1 MSENNFRCHS
11 SGASHLLFET
21 MSLTGLELCQVGK
34 LAGQQAPGLRQSS
47 PISTIIGM
55 TSMDHCVLLFNMES
69 GDRNSDLHKHE
80 ALLTEPSPHS
90 QGSIF
95 VTSESIILG
104 IDSQ

>member
-34 LAGQQAPGLRQSS
+34 LAGHQAPGLRQSS

-55 TSMDHCVLLFNMES
+55 TSMDHSALLMES